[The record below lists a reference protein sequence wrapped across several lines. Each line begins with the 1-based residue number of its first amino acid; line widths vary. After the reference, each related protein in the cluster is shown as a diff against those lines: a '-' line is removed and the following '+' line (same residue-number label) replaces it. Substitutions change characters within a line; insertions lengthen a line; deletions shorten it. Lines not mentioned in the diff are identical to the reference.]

1 MRSIIQKIR
10 QRLSGR
16 NDRDE
21 NLINLQFDFSNLSK
35 GEEECRDSTAEV
47 GSKYWLK
54 AMARRRE
61 EMKLF
66 MAHGAIAASD
76 ERAELLRALNHAR
89 RAIDACA
96 PYAETV
102 EAMSAP
108 EFRDQINRLMV
119 SFAEVARKRPDSHES
134 VWDVAGRHRPYLR
147 AVSNEGREGA

>member
-1 MRSIIQKIR
+1 MMRGSFMRKFLKFSPARGANGERSEQK
-10 QRLSGR
+10 
-16 NDRDE
+16 
-21 NLINLQFDFSNLSK
+21 K
-35 GEEECRDSTAEV
+35 TAEG
-47 GSKYWLK
+47 GSECWFE
-54 AMARRRE
+54 AMAQRRE
-61 EMKLF
+61 EMKRF
-66 MAHGAIAASD
+66 MALGVVGAAD

-89 RAIDACA
+89 SAIDACA

-134 VWDVAGRHRPYLR
+134 VWDVAGRHQPYLR